1 MADFFENLNQFLTK
15 DLVSDLKKILENPNN
30 LSENIISYLKKNKID
45 LNNIIDI
52 KDTEKPIN
60 CDSFLD
66 ENINIKNN
74 IYDSNDYENLFLKLN
89 NIENIMNEIK
99 EYLQKDN

>member
-15 DLVSDLKKILENPNN
+15 DFVSDLKKILENPNN

-45 LNNIIDI
+45 LNNIIDMKEDEKTIDCDPI
-52 KDTEKPIN
+52 K
-60 CDSFLD
+60 D
-66 ENINIKNN
+66 ENIDIQN
-74 IYDSNDYENLFLKLN
+74 DSNDYENLFLRLN
-89 NIENIMNEIK
+89 NIENTMNEIK

>member
-1 MADFFENLNQFLTK
+1 MADFFDSLNRLLTK
-15 DLVSDLKKILENPNN
+15 DFVSDFKKILENPNN
-30 LSENIISYLKKNKID
+30 LSDNIISYLKKNKID

-52 KDTEKPIN
+52 KENEKTID
-60 CDSFLD
+60 CDLIKD
-66 ENINIKNN
+66 ENIDIQN
-74 IYDSNDYENLFLKLN
+74 DSNEYENLFLRLN

>member
-15 DLVSDLKKILENPNN
+15 DFVSDLKKILENPNN

-45 LNNIIDI
+45 LASIIDI
-52 KDTEKPIN
+52 KENEKTIN
-60 CDSFLD
+60 CDPIKD
-66 ENINIKNN
+66 DNIHIRN
-74 IYDSNDYENLFLKLN
+74 DSNDYENLFLRLN
-89 NIENIMNEIK
+89 NIENIMTEIK

>member
-15 DLVSDLKKILENPNN
+15 DFVSDFKKILENPNN

-45 LNNIIDI
+45 LNNIIDMKENEKTIDCDPI
-52 KDTEKPIN
+52 K
-60 CDSFLD
+60 D
-66 ENINIKNN
+66 ENIDIQN
-74 IYDSNDYENLFLKLN
+74 DSNDYENLFLRLN
-89 NIENIMNEIK
+89 NIENTMNEIK